1 MTLSF
6 VTQLS
11 WQPLPM
17 GWGAVTAMQ
26 TYDNEPKSY
35 PGAEVEGERASSASV
50 ALDLLAPRPE
60 KLQGQDAV
68 PSGF

>member
-1 MTLSF
+1 
-6 VTQLS
+6 
-11 WQPLPM
+11 M